1 MKGKAMNIF
10 ILDRD
15 PVQAARYTIDKHCS
29 KMVLESAQL
38 LCAAFPV
45 GSAPYRRTH
54 YNHPCSVWVRESRS
68 NFEWL
73 VDHAMGLADEFILR
87 YGKDHKSEEVIRWCS
102 KHMAEADLPDVNL
115 TPFAQAMPDQYRR
128 ADPVEA
134 YRAYYQGAK
143 AEIATWKPIRGR
155 PDWWSV

>member
-54 YNHPCSVWVRESRS
+54 YNHPCSVWVRESRA
-68 NFEWL
+68 NALWL
-73 VDHAMGLADEFILR
+73 AEHGLALSEEYTLR
-87 YGKDHKSEEVIRWCS
+87 YGRQHASEDVILWTIRNLS
-102 KHMAEADLPDVNL
+102 KANLPDVGL
-115 TPFAQAMPDQYRR
+115 TPFAQAMPDEYKR